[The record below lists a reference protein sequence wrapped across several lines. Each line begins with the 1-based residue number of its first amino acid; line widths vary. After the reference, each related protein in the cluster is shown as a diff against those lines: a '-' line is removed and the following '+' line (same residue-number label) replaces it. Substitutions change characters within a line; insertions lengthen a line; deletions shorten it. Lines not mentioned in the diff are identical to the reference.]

1 MREETEYRAARDFL
15 ELLPAARKRVDVL
28 EERIACIRMMMTD
41 RAVHMNQVR
50 VCCSADPQKNER
62 LIAQIDEL
70 EREKAAAEKERDRIY
85 REAQVAIG
93 LIREPKAQEIL
104 IRHYLDGLN
113 WSETAR
119 EVKYSRRQMIR
130 YREMGYAEI
139 EERWH
144 TDAQVR
150 TSMPY

>member
-1 MREETEYRAARDFL
+1 MREETEYRAARGFL

-28 EERIACIRMMMTD
+28 EERIACIRMMLTD

-50 VCCSADPQKNER
+50 VRCSADPQKNER

-70 EREKAAAEKERDRIY
+70 EREKATAETERDRIY
-85 REAQVAIG
+85 GEVQAAIV

>member
-1 MREETEYRAARDFL
+1 MKLKVKRLEFRVLRTYGTQERRRAQNERRDGIPDGQR
-15 ELLPAARKRVDVL
+15 LPGAAAGSPERVDVL
-28 EERIACIRMMMTD
+28 EERIACIRMMLTD

-50 VCCSADPQKNER
+50 VRCSADPQKNER

-85 REAQVAIG
+85 GEVQAAIV

-113 WSETAR
+113 WS
-119 EVKYSRRQMIR
+119 
-130 YREMGYAEI
+130 
-139 EERWH
+139 
-144 TDAQVR
+144 
-150 TSMPY
+150 

>member
-1 MREETEYRAARDFL
+1 MLTE
-15 ELLPAARKRVDVL
+15 
-28 EERIACIRMMMTD
+28 

-50 VCCSADPQKNER
+50 VCCSADQKNER

-85 REAQVAIG
+85 GEVQAAIV

-150 TSMPY
+150 TAMPY